1 MTRPRRQV
9 QLITAFSLLLLTAAM
24 SMTPVHALDIGYAC
38 QADANAVFH
47 VATEAAQDMPHW
59 RSIRVVDRERIVRAV
74 VRSWRN
80 IAVPIWIQV
89 RVPTPGESDAQSE
102 LHVMWEQSMEPL
114 NYPDLISF
122 METFGERQQTEG
134 LDCTSI
140 GTDVGL

>member
-1 MTRPRRQV
+1 MLMPF
-9 QLITAFSLLLLTAAM
+9 LAGLSM
-24 SMTPVHALDIGYAC
+24 SPAHALDVGYAC
-38 QADANAVFH
+38 QADANTVFE
-47 VATEAAQDMPHW
+47 VATSAAQDMPWW
-59 RSIRVVDRERIVRAV
+59 RSVRVVDRERTIRAV
-74 VRSWRN
+74 VRGWRN

-89 RVPTPGESDAQSE
+89 SAPTPGESDAQSE

-134 LDCTSI
+134 LDCTGM